1 MTKFIVKRKGHNE
14 EFDEKKLYGSVYS
27 ATLNC
32 HHTEERAEEV
42 AENVLNNIKV
52 WLKDHPSITSHI
64 LKLRAIREL
73 KHIDRDIA
81 MMYEVYMDIF

>member
-1 MTKFIVKRKGHNE
+1 MVKSIVKRKGHE
-14 EFDEKKLYGSVYS
+14 ESFDEKKLYASIYS

-32 HHTEERAEEV
+32 HHGEERAEEV
-42 AENVLNNIKV
+42 AQVVLNNIQL
-52 WLKDHPSITSHI
+52 WIKDHPTVTSHI

-81 MMYEVYMDIF
+81 MMYEVHMDIC